1 MTTSQFLAQ
10 YGIAEQSLS
19 PSVKDGIN
27 EVLRTAGVAAIEQLG
42 KIVQAEAQKRGINPG
57 ANTDVAAQAEA
68 ARIAKEE
75 FDAQQATEA
84 RRKQTRI
91 LLIVATSLAVL
102 GIVAAILMNRKR
114 KGK

>member
-27 EVLRTAGVAAIEQLG
+27 EVLRTATVAAIEQLG
-42 KIVQAEAQKRGINPG
+42 KIVQAEAQKRGINTG
-57 ANTDVAAQAEA
+57 VNSSTADQAEA

-75 FDAQQATEA
+75 FDALQATEA
-84 RRKQTRI
+84 RRKQTKV
-91 LLIVATSLAVL
+91 LLIVCTSIAVL
-102 GIVAAILMNRKR
+102 SILAAILMNRKR
-114 KGK
+114 AEK